1 MRKTKRQ
8 RPVVGWR
15 EWVALPSLGIE
26 QIKAKIDTG
35 ARTSALHAFRT
46 KTFRRGGRRY
56 VRFFVHPVQRHRK
69 PEIECEAPLVDER
82 VVTSSNGKRE
92 NRLVVETR
100 LQIGDR
106 TWPIEIT
113 LTNRDEMGFRMLLG
127 RQALRKRFLV
137 DPGSS
142 FKIAVGTSSASGPK
156 SPARKRGV
164 R

>member
-1 MRKTKRQ
+1 MQRTKRQ

-26 QIKAKIDTG
+26 KIKAKVDTG
-35 ARTSALHAFRT
+35 ARTSALHAYRT
-46 KTFRRGGRRY
+46 KTFRRGGKRY
-56 VRFFVHPVQRHRK
+56 VRFFVHPVQRRRR

-82 VVTSSNGKRE
+82 IVTSSNGKRE

-100 LQIGDR
+100 LQIGNR
-106 TWPIEIT
+106 SWPIEIT

-127 RQALRKRFLV
+127 RRALRKRFLV

-142 FKIAVGTSSASGPK
+142 FKIAAGDNSAPGSRG
-156 SPARKRGV
+156 SARKRGV